1 MKVKEGKEQN
11 EAIKQINDDEEL
23 REIAQED
30 PDAILLHDP
39 EGSVITTAG
48 GYGCYK
54 NSEEFLMH
62 RLKVLKGSLDKLC
75 QELDYDTYEF
85 LDIWING
92 KNKSNL
98 DSDILDL
105 DIDDLVNVTYSGEW
119 LGDLY
124 NETV

>member
-1 MKVKEGKEQN
+1 MKVKEGKERS
-11 EAIKQINDDEEL
+11 EAIKQINNDAKL

-48 GYGCYK
+48 VNGCYK

-92 KNKSNL
+92 KNESDF
-98 DSDILDL
+98 DSDVLNL
-105 DIDDLVNVTYSGEW
+105 DIDDLVNITYSGEW

-124 NETV
+124 NETI

>member
-1 MKVKEGKEQN
+1 MKVKEGKERN

-39 EGSVITTAG
+39 EGSVITLVCG
-48 GYGCYK
+48 NSCYK
-54 NSEEFLMH
+54 SSEDFLVH
-62 RLKVLKGSLDKLC
+62 RLKVLNGSLNKLC
-75 QELDYDTYEF
+75 KELDFDTCDFFESLLLGIEDDELDELVIEAYD
-85 LDIWING
+85 
-92 KNKSNL
+92 
-98 DSDILDL
+98 
-105 DIDDLVNVTYSGEW
+105 GES